1 MKKKNLLYTFL
12 LPSLLLAGTA
22 HADPCR
28 TYSRTVNFGDG
39 TSRQAQGTACQDE
52 DGVWRV
58 TQENLVPLAAPL
70 PPEVYYGPP
79 AYYPPPSYY
88 YPRYYYDPFY
98 YPYPY
103 YYGPSLSFGFEF
115 HDHDHGHWGGHH
127 H

>member
-1 MKKKNLLYTFL
+1 MLM
-12 LPSLLLAGTA
+12 AGTA

-28 TYSRTVNFGDG
+28 TYSRTVSFADG

-79 AYYPPPSYY
+79 AYYPPPPYY
-88 YPRYYYDPFY
+88 YDYPRYYDPFY
-98 YPYPY
+98 SPY
-103 YYGPSLSFGFEF
+103 YYGPSLSFGFSF
-115 HDHDHGHWGGHH
+115 HDHDHDHGHWGGHH